1 LLPFLITGI
10 IGIHLT
16 LLHTAGS
23 SDPLTLSVTPDK
35 VTFHP
40 YFSLKDAF
48 IFVGLFALFG
58 ALVTYA
64 PNALGH
70 SDNFIAANPLVI
82 PAHIVPE

>member
-1 LLPFLITGI
+1 
-10 IGIHLT
+10 
-16 LLHTAGS
+16 
-23 SDPLTLSVTPDK
+23 VTPDK

-48 IFVGLFALFG
+48 IFFALFTLFG
-58 ALVTYA
+58 LLISYA

-70 SDNFIAANPLVI
+70 SDNFIAANPLVT